1 MLISVDHGNKQIK
14 TVHTQPFTSGLIQG
28 DTPGFGTDCLAYQ
41 GKYYTLTDQ
50 RIPYR
55 RDKTEDERFFILTLF
70 AIAYEI
76 EAMGRYSDT
85 LMRIQLAVGL
95 PPAHFGV
102 QAKRFINYFD
112 GRGAISFQFRGKPYA
127 VYIENTACFPQ
138 SFSAAVATV
147 KNLTAS
153 PKVLVVDIG
162 GFTADYV
169 RLRNGVPD
177 MSACDSLENGV
188 ILLYNR
194 VRARANA
201 ELDVLLDES
210 EIDCIL
216 RGEHRDVAPEVV
228 QTLLKA
234 EDLPFQLA
242 DLGLSLGS
250 LVQIAFDLAP
260 KLLGG
265 GLRFEQLVR
274 QVDGSEHGGVS
285 AAHLGIVH
293 DLGHFVADTAS
304 YLLHVGGSLVRY
316 QGVFLSADGDDNT
329 VCHLRILLFYVRP
342 ALGRNTQYYSIQ
354 YSTKAAGVPQK
365 SWEIEKVYNSLTALL
380 P

>member
-194 VRARANA
+194 VRAKAD
-201 ELDVLLDES
+201 ELDALMSKARE
-210 EIDCIL
+210 
-216 RGEHRDVAPEVV
+216 
-228 QTLLKA
+228 QTPGA
-234 EDLPFQLA
+234 GSIPLP
-242 DLGLSLGS
+242 
-250 LVQIAFDLAP
+250 
-260 KLLGG
+260 
-265 GLRFEQLVR
+265 
-274 QVDGSEHGGVS
+274 
-285 AAHLGIVH
+285 
-293 DLGHFVADTAS
+293 
-304 YLLHVGGSLVRY
+304 
-316 QGVFLSADGDDNT
+316 
-329 VCHLRILLFYVRP
+329 
-342 ALGRNTQYYSIQ
+342 
-354 YSTKAAGVPQK
+354 
-365 SWEIEKVYNSLTALL
+365 
-380 P
+380 